1 MILVIGGVAAG
12 KRTYVDRHLG
22 IDRQDIAEA
31 VLDGRPAVS
40 GVQELLRGLDG
51 ETLLPMLLEKR
62 VVICDEVGSG
72 IIPIDAGDRLWRE
85 AVGRLCCRLSDEA
98 EAVVRVFCGIPT
110 VLKGEI

>member
-12 KRTYVDRHLG
+12 KRTYVERNLG
-22 IDRQDIAEA
+22 ISRQDIAEA
-31 VLDGRPAVS
+31 ELDGRPAVS
-40 GVQELLRGLDG
+40 GVQELLREMDG
-51 ETLLPMLLEKR
+51 ETLLPKLLEKR

-72 IIPIDAGDRLWRE
+72 VIPLDAENRLWRE

-98 EAVVRVFCGIPT
+98 GAVVRVFCGIPT